1 MWTPPETAPQP
12 LFANSQLHR
21 RGRNELDIAR
31 DRNIRVRVCVFG
43 LVQLGWVPLLLA
55 LLQLQSVSDVR
66 QVPDL

>member
-1 MWTPPETAPQP
+1 
-12 LFANSQLHR
+12 
-21 RGRNELDIAR
+21 
-31 DRNIRVRVCVFG
+31 VRVCVFG